1 MNFLEQML
9 LNIGFSW
16 QLSMLLPFLIILVLG
31 ASIGF
36 MFLKSIKATLWRS
49 SLCICIGIVF
59 SGVYFAFYPIYISD
73 LENEFRIEKNLSSN
87 VQNDGFMG
95 VLVLPDCP
103 HCIYSIDLVKKLT
116 LRNAS
121 AKIMYKIVSNDGYGG
136 GIEAKLK
143 DENMRYLHVPHNADI
158 QTLSKGS
165 YPSFVFHERGAK
177 VVQVWNN
184 NAFGSKALDFI
195 ESKLNRD

>member
-31 ASIGF
+31 TSIGF

-49 SLCICIGIVF
+49 SLSICIGIVF

-73 LENEFRIEKNLSSN
+73 LENEFRIEQNLSSN
-87 VQNDGFMG
+87 VQNDGFME

-103 HCIYSIDLVKKLT
+103 HCIYSIDLGYYFDRSNSN
-116 LRNAS
+116 RN
-121 AKIMYKIVSNDGYGG
+121 
-136 GIEAKLK
+136 E
-143 DENMRYLHVPHNADI
+143 
-158 QTLSKGS
+158 
-165 YPSFVFHERGAK
+165 
-177 VVQVWNN
+177 
-184 NAFGSKALDFI
+184 
-195 ESKLNRD
+195 

>member
-1 MNFLEQML
+1 
-9 LNIGFSW
+9 
-16 QLSMLLPFLIILVLG
+16 
-31 ASIGF
+31 
-36 MFLKSIKATLWRS
+36 
-49 SLCICIGIVF
+49 
-59 SGVYFAFYPIYISD
+59 
-73 LENEFRIEKNLSSN
+73 LENEFGIEKNLIREM
-87 VQNDGFMG
+87 QNGDFME

-103 HCIYSIDLVKKLT
+103 HCIYSIDLVKKLA
-116 LRNAS
+116 LRNAG
-121 AKIMYKIVSNDGYGG
+121 AQIVYKIVSNDGYGG

-143 DENMRYLHVPHNADI
+143 AENMRYSHVPYNADI

-165 YPSFVFHERGAK
+165 YPSFIFHEKDAK